1 MASEPLSRPVEHDK
15 NRENIWY
22 PMKIISAKTAGFC
35 MGVRRAVDLSLE
47 QAAHSDG
54 IYTIGPLIHNSQ
66 TLEMLRQRGVE
77 ELDDST
83 PPESTSKLLIRAH
96 GIPPQ
101 LQERYRSAGH
111 EIIDG
116 TCPKVKTVHK
126 VIERYRRQE
135 YRIII
140 TGDAGHPEVIGLL
153 GYAGENG
160 VLIDSVAQVAA
171 LPDGDKVCLVSQTTF
186 DRLLFDAIADA
197 VKERYRDAQDV
208 VVKKT
213 ICSATDLRQTEV
225 ALLASQVDA
234 LIVVGGKNSANTQ
247 RLAKI
252 AAESG
257 TPTQLVETEQEID
270 WNRIANCR
278 TVGVTAGAS
287 TPNWMIKRVND
298 YLHFMDQTRKR
309 GIHNL
314 IWHGLDICANLN
326 IFVALGAVSL
336 LYASSFLLG
345 LPFTAGGAAMAFLY
359 FLSMYLWN
367 SLGSI
372 ESMEHHGISRYRFY
386 QVYRRQLWIVSGAS
400 ILVLLFLSFMIKR
413 ELGVLMLFASVAGS
427 AYHMTFMP
435 RFLRAFFR
443 YKNLKD
449 IPTSRDLFVALAWA
463 TVLTLIPHLINGGA
477 IMFPVAPA
485 TFCWIFILAF
495 LRSLIFDLRDIEGDR
510 IMGRETLITI
520 FGEKRARKALQIL
533 VVSCFFGLL
542 LFPALMGISAY
553 RKQNTIQF
561 LFQIPVLLY
570 IFAFV
575 KVNPYIRKN
584 RNALFNLLADGL
596 FYLAGVGAYLASL
609 IIA

>member
-1 MASEPLSRPVEHDK
+1 
-15 NRENIWY
+15 
-22 PMKIISAKTAGFC
+22 
-35 MGVRRAVDLSLE
+35 MGVKRAVDLSLE
-47 QAAHSDG
+47 HAAHSNG
-54 IYTIGPLIHNSQ
+54 IHTIGPLIHNRQ
-66 TLEMLRQRGVE
+66 TLDMLKQRGVR
-77 ELDDST
+77 ELDEKT
-83 PPESTSKLLIRAH
+83 GLPEQAKLLIRAH

-101 LQERYRSAGH
+101 LQDRFASGGH

-126 VIERYRRQE
+126 VIQRFRAQHFQ
-135 YRIII
+135 III
-140 TGDAGHPEVIGLL
+140 TGDEGHPEVIGLL
-153 GYAGENG
+153 GYAGDAG
-160 VLIDSVAQVAA
+160 ILINSVDDVAR
-171 LPDGDKVCLVSQTTF
+171 LPEYRKVCLVSQTTF
-186 DRLLFDAIADA
+186 DRQLFDTIAEA
-197 VKERYRDAQDV
+197 VKMRFRNAEEV

-225 ALLASQVDA
+225 ASLAREVDA

-252 AAESG
+252 AAGCG
-257 TPTQLVETEQEID
+257 TPTQQVETEQEID
-270 WNRIANCR
+270 WNAIADCK
-278 TVGVTAGAS
+278 TIGITAGAS

-298 YLHFMDQTRKR
+298 YVYFMDRTRKR
-309 GIHNL
+309 SVPNL
-314 IWHGLDICANLN
+314 IWHVLDMCANMNL
-326 IFVALGAVSL
+326 FVALGAVGA
-336 LYASSFLLG
+336 LYASSFLLR
-345 LPFTAGGAAMAFLY
+345 LPFTFGGAFVAFLY

-386 QVYRRQLWIVSGAS
+386 RAYRRQLWVASGAC
-400 ILVLLFLSFMIKR
+400 ILLMLTVSFTIKR

-427 AYHMTFMP
+427 AYHMTFVP

-463 TVLTLIPHLINGGA
+463 TVLTLIPHLISGKP
-477 IMFPVAPA
+477 FSLPVTPA

-520 FGEKRARKALQIL
+520 FGEKRARTALQIII
-533 VVSCFFGLL
+533 VSCFFGLL

-553 RKQNTIQF
+553 RKQNTMQF

-570 IFAFV
+570 IFGFV
-575 KVNPYIRKN
+575 KVNPLIRKN
-584 RNALFNLLADGL
+584 RNALFNLFADAL
-596 FYLAGVGAYLASL
+596 FYLAAVGAYLASL
-609 IIA
+609 LIS